1 MYQKIEKL
9 LHIPQI
15 LRDKYQK
22 NESFNLFKVLRG
34 SSDEVRLHSRFIA
47 ELLDPKGSH
56 GLGIEFLSYFVSEIL
71 GQKNFDVESAF
82 VQKEWNDIDIL
93 IRNQQGQAIIIEN
106 KIYAEDQDNQLNRY
120 FNIVNDLKFE
130 AKNINIIYLTLD
142 GRNASKQSLEGIPES
157 ILKDNYRKISY
168 KFDITNWLQFCRKG
182 AVEYP
187 ELRES
192 ITQYLNLIAELT
204 HTNQSAVFM
213 KELEVWFEK
222 ELTNGQ
228 PIELLDAITAAKDNY
243 HAKQIDFLRE
253 AILSRLD
260 GLELNIEE
268 STCNLFDCI
277 NFVAKNDSFEIWV
290 YPFCGIEKLQV
301 GFICNH
307 GASYISVWCSQKDDK
322 EIYDAA
328 HNAITCG
335 VQSSYYRMN
344 QSSAGWKY
352 LSDPIVLSESTDKNL
367 RKLSD
372 QHYLNSLAESI
383 ALELKTLVT
392 ILNED
397 RTLRS
402 SI

>member
-142 GRNASKQSLEGIPES
+142 GRNASKQSLEGIP
-157 ILKDNYRKISY
+157 D
-168 KFDITNWLQFCRKG
+168 
-182 AVEYP
+182 
-187 ELRES
+187 
-192 ITQYLNLIAELT
+192 
-204 HTNQSAVFM
+204 
-213 KELEVWFEK
+213 
-222 ELTNGQ
+222 
-228 PIELLDAITAAKDNY
+228 
-243 HAKQIDFLRE
+243 
-253 AILSRLD
+253 
-260 GLELNIEE
+260 
-268 STCNLFDCI
+268 
-277 NFVAKNDSFEIWV
+277 
-290 YPFCGIEKLQV
+290 
-301 GFICNH
+301 
-307 GASYISVWCSQKDDK
+307 
-322 EIYDAA
+322 
-328 HNAITCG
+328 
-335 VQSSYYRMN
+335 
-344 QSSAGWKY
+344 
-352 LSDPIVLSESTDKNL
+352 
-367 RKLSD
+367 
-372 QHYLNSLAESI
+372 
-383 ALELKTLVT
+383 
-392 ILNED
+392 
-397 RTLRS
+397 
-402 SI
+402 